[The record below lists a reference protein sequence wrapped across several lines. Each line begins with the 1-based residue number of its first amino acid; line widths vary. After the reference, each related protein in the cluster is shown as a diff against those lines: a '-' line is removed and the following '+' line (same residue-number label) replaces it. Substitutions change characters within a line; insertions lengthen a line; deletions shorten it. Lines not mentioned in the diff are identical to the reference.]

1 MKMKKVNESNL
12 ELLHSALTQFV
23 GEPIAQ
29 MSKFDASHYPS
40 LIFQT
45 HSGLTG
51 TVASNYIGNM
61 DIWIGE
67 NVVYEIE
74 KELYDLLEYDK
85 KEVGLIEFYNHL
97 KTVDTNAFKSASKHF
112 FDIVRSSTEN
122 IILNFDNV
130 SLLGDTQIKET
141 QIHYTENQKMK
152 IHLN

>member
-12 ELLHSALTQFV
+12 ELIHSALTQFV

-29 MSKFDASHYPS
+29 LSKFDEDHNPS
-40 LIFQT
+40 VIFQT

-51 TVASNYIGNM
+51 TVSSNYLGNM

-67 NVVYEIE
+67 TVVYEIE

-85 KEVGLIEFYNHL
+85 KKLGLIEFYNHL
-97 KTVDTNAFKSASKHF
+97 KLVDIVEFKDSSKHF
-112 FDIVRSSTEN
+112 YDIVKTSTEN
-122 IILNFDNV
+122 IILNYD
-130 SLLGDTQIKET
+130 LPLTGDTRIKET
-141 QIHYTENQKMK
+141 QIHYTSQQKMK